1 MTAPKRILFVQTQAE
16 NAGAQEISRLLG
28 KELTKRGHDVH
39 HLFFY
44 RKTDGFDGQENTTIC
59 CNERPKG
66 PFQMLG
72 FLKKLVADIKAVKPD
87 VVFTFQHFG
96 NTVGAPAAKLAGVP
110 LIIANQVSAR
120 ETIHPVLRYA
130 DLLLGLSSLYQAITV
145 NSNDLLKDYSV
156 FPNRYTKKI
165 VLVPHGFEEKTT
177 TLSKDEARAKYNIP
191 NNVPLL
197 GTVARL
203 NEAKQIDCALRLLEN
218 KPDWHLLIAGQG
230 PDEERLKALV
240 DELQASERTHFIGEV
255 NQTSIGDVLK
265 TLDLFVF
272 PSRAETFGLAAVEA
286 GQAGIPVVA
295 NDLPVLREVLDID
308 GEAAALF
315 VDVKDQTTFANAVAN
330 ILSDETLYAQLS
342 NNGQQLK
349 NKYSLDHMVD
359 VYDKL
364 AKGEATS

>member
-1 MTAPKRILFVQTQAE
+1 MTAQKRILFVQTQAE

-96 NTVGAPAAKLAGVP
+96 NTVGAPAAKIAGVP

-130 DLLLGLSSLYQAITV
+130 DLLLGLSGLYKAITV

-203 NEAKQIDCALRLLEN
+203 NEAKQIDCAIRLLED

-230 PDEERLKALV
+230 PDEE
-240 DELQASERTHFIGEV
+240 
-255 NQTSIGDVLK
+255 
-265 TLDLFVF
+265 LDLFVF

-315 VDVKDQTTFANAVAN
+315 VDVKDQAAFTNAVVN
-330 ILSDETLYAQLS
+330 ILSDETLYARLS

>member
-1 MTAPKRILFVQTQAE
+1 MTAHKRILLVQTQAE

-28 KELTKRGHDVH
+28 NELAKRGHDVH

-59 CNERPKG
+59 CQERPNG
-66 PFQMLG
+66 PFQMVG
-72 FLKKLVADIKAVKPD
+72 FFKKLVADIKAVKPD

-110 LIIANQVSAR
+110 LIVANQVSAR

-130 DLLLGLSSLYQAITV
+130 DLLLGLSGLYQAITV
-145 NSNDLLKDYSV
+145 NSHDLLKDYSV
-156 FPNRYTKKI
+156 FPKRYTNKI

-177 TLSKDEARAKYNIP
+177 ALSKDEARAKFNIP
-191 NNVPLL
+191 KHVPLL

-203 NEAKQIDCALRLLEN
+203 NEAKQIDCAIKLLSEN
-218 KPDWHLLIAGQG
+218 SDWHLLVAGQG
-230 PDEERLKALV
+230 PDEQRLKHLSEEIHV
-240 DELQASERTHFIGEV
+240 SERTHFIGEV
-255 NQTSIGDVLK
+255 SQTSIGDVLK

-286 GQAGIPVVA
+286 GQAGIPIVA

-308 GEAAALF
+308 GDAAAQF
-315 VDVKDQTTFANAVAN
+315 VDVTNQAAFAKAVDT
-330 ILSDETLYAQLS
+330 ILTDDLLS
-342 NNGQQLK
+342 ARLSFHGQQLK
-349 NKYSLDHMVD
+349 SKYSMNHMVD
-359 VYDKL
+359 VYEKL
-364 AKGEATS
+364 AMGEVTS

>member
-1 MTAPKRILFVQTQAE
+1 MIASKRILFVQTQAE
-16 NAGAQEISRLLG
+16 NAGAQEVSRLLG
-28 KELTKRGHDVH
+28 KELAKRGHDVH

-59 CNERPKG
+59 CPQRPSG
-66 PFQMLG
+66 PFEMLS
-72 FLKKLVADIKAVKPD
+72 FFKKLVADIKAIKPD

-120 ETIHPVLRYA
+120 ETIHPILRYT
-130 DLLLGLSSLYQAITV
+130 DLLWGLSGLYQAITV
-145 NSNDLLKDYSV
+145 NSRDLLKDYSV
-156 FPNRYTKKI
+156 FPKRYTNKI

-177 TLSKDEARAKYNIP
+177 ALSKEEARAKFNIP
-191 NNVPLL
+191 DNVPLL

-203 NEAKQIDCALRLLEN
+203 NEAKQIECAIRLLKD

-230 PDEERLKALV
+230 PDEQRLKSLV
-240 DELQASERTHFIGEV
+240 NELHVSERTHFIGEV
-255 NQTSIGDVLK
+255 SQTNIGDVLK

-286 GQAGIPVVA
+286 GQAGIPIVA
-295 NDLPVLREVLDID
+295 NDLPVLREVLDLD
-308 GEAAALF
+308 GDAAARF
-315 VDVKDQTTFANAVAN
+315 VDVKDPSAFANSVAGV
-330 ILSDETLYAQLS
+330 LSDDTIYAQLS
-342 NNGQQLK
+342 NNGRRLK

-364 AKGEATS
+364 AIGKAAS

>member
-1 MTAPKRILFVQTQAE
+1 MAIPKRILFVQTQAE

-28 KELTKRGHDVH
+28 KELAKRGHDVH

-59 CNERPKG
+59 CDKRPSG

-72 FLKKLVADIKAVKPD
+72 FFKKLVADIKAVKPD

-110 LIIANQVSAR
+110 LIVANQVSAR
-120 ETIHPVLRYA
+120 ETIHPVLRYS
-130 DLLLGLSSLYQAITV
+130 DLLFGLSGLYHAITV
-145 NSNDLLKDYSV
+145 NSHDLLKDYSV
-156 FPNRYTKKI
+156 FPKRYTNKI

-177 TLSKDEARAKYNIP
+177 SLSKDEARAKYGIP
-191 NNVPLL
+191 TKVPLL

-203 NEAKQIDCALRLLEN
+203 NEAKQIDCAIKLLED
-218 KPDWHLLIAGQG
+218 KLDWHLLIAGQG
-230 PDEERLKALV
+230 PDEDRLKALV
-240 DELQASERTHFIGEV
+240 DELQAGERTHFIGEV
-255 NQTSIGDVLK
+255 SQNNIGDVLK
-265 TLDLFVF
+265 SLDLFVF

-286 GQAGIPVVA
+286 GQAGIPIVA

-308 GEAAALF
+308 GDAAAHF
-315 VDVKDQTTFANAVAN
+315 VDVKDQSAFANTVAN
-330 ILSDETLYAQLS
+330 ILSDKMTYARLS

-364 AKGEATS
+364 TIGEATS